1 VAAVRLGWCERCGK
15 KKPGL
20 QHAIPMRTGIW
31 ALVCDKC
38 ANRINWIFLN
48 KPRTELRTVVMFPAL
63 DERTKA
69 G

>member
-1 VAAVRLGWCERCGK
+1 
-15 KKPGL
+15 
-20 QHAIPMRTGIW
+20 MW
-31 ALVCDKC
+31 ALVCPSC
-38 ANRINWIFLN
+38 ASAIRWIYLN